1 MVAAFEG
8 LTVLEGTAN
17 NIKEAWRR
25 WGRAGVCSAPAVCCC
40 LVKCPLRAVSVLRR
54 VSAHAGGMEEVGGGP
69 AAPHRAASECYSWE
83 VPSW

>member
-25 WGRAGVCSAPAVCCC
+25 CVVVF
-40 LVKCPLRAVSVLRR
+40 L
-54 VSAHAGGMEEVGGGP
+54 
-69 AAPHRAASECYSWE
+69 
-83 VPSW
+83 